1 MKLTK
6 LKIQMKNNTTKLKNQ
21 EKHSM
26 VMMLSITITMIL
38 NRLKSILMMS
48 KILTKLNILL
58 KLMIQLKN
66 NKTKM
71 KNQAYPSKLY
81 TYYQP

>member
-1 MKLTK
+1 
-6 LKIQMKNNTTKLKNQ
+6 
-21 EKHSM
+21 
-26 VMMLSITITMIL
+26 
-38 NRLKSILMMS
+38 MMS

>member
-1 MKLTK
+1 
-6 LKIQMKNNTTKLKNQ
+6 MKNNTTKVKNQ
-21 EKHSM
+21 EKLSM
-26 VMMLSITITMIL
+26 VLMLSITIIL

-48 KILTKLNILL
+48 KNLTKLNILL

-71 KNQAYPSKLY
+71 KNQAKPLM
-81 TYYQP
+81 

>member
-1 MKLTK
+1 
-6 LKIQMKNNTTKLKNQ
+6 
-21 EKHSM
+21 
-26 VMMLSITITMIL
+26 
-38 NRLKSILMMS
+38 
-48 KILTKLNILL
+48 
-58 KLMIQLKN
+58 MIQLKN

>member
-1 MKLTK
+1 
-6 LKIQMKNNTTKLKNQ
+6 MKNNTTKVKNQ

-26 VMMLSITITMIL
+26 VMMLSITITITIIL

-71 KNQAYPSKLY
+71 KNQAYPSK
-81 TYYQP
+81 

>member
-1 MKLTK
+1 
-6 LKIQMKNNTTKLKNQ
+6 
-21 EKHSM
+21 
-26 VMMLSITITMIL
+26 
-38 NRLKSILMMS
+38 MMS

-71 KNQAYPSKLY
+71 KNQAYPSK
-81 TYYQP
+81 